1 MNNYLRGKDHD
12 MAKETNPFIVT
23 GKIEPAYFCD
33 RVQESARLIK
43 SVTNGNNVVII
54 SPRRMGKTGLIRFC
68 YEKPEIRDHYY
79 TFFIDIL
86 HTSSLREFTYLL
98 GREIYETLLPRSRKM
113 SDLFIQTLKSLSGK
127 FGFDPVS
134 GLPTFNIELGDIE
147 RPEYTLDEIFHYL
160 AAADKP
166 CVVAIDEFQQVAKY
180 PEKNIEALL
189 RTHIQKI
196 SNSNFIFAGSERHMM
211 QEMFLSASRPFY
223 HSADMLELKA
233 IVPEIYIPFV
243 SGHFEQRDRRIGTE
257 DIAKVYRLFKGHTF
271 YIQKTFNEAFADT
284 QPGETCTLSTLQ
296 TAIDVM
302 IAANDTIF
310 REILSNVPEKQKEL
324 LYAIAK
330 DGEAERITSAEFI
343 KRHSLTSASSVQSA
357 VKKLLDKDIITE
369 IGKVFSVTDKL
380 FAMWINGIYGN
391 KVYLERYTDVQ

>member
-1 MNNYLRGKDHD
+1 
-12 MAKETNPFIVT
+12 MAKEVNPFIVT
-23 GKIEPAYFCD
+23 GRIEPEYFCD
-33 RVQESARLIK
+33 RVEESARLVR
-43 SVTNGNNVVII
+43 SLTNGNNMVVI

-68 YEKPEIRDHYY
+68 YDKPEIRDEYY

-113 SDLFIQTLKSLSGK
+113 AGLFLRTIKSISGK
-127 FGFDPVS
+127 FGFDPLT
-134 GLPTFNIELGDIE
+134 GLPAFNVELGDIE
-147 RPEYTLDEIFHYL
+147 RPEYTLEEIFSYL
-160 AAADKP
+160 ASADKP
-166 CVVAIDEFQQVAKY
+166 CIVAIDEFQQVAKY

-196 SNSNFIFAGSERHMM
+196 RNSNFIFAGSERHMM

-223 HSADMLELKA
+223 HSADMLELRA
-233 IVPEIYIPFV
+233 IAREIYVPFIV
-243 SGHFEQRDRRIGTE
+243 GHFENRNRRIAAADVE
-257 DIAKVYRLFKGHTF
+257 KVYDLFKGHTF

-284 QPGETCTLSTLQ
+284 PSGGECTIGTIR
-296 TAIDVM
+296 TAIEGM
-302 IAANDTIF
+302 IVANDTIY
-310 REILSNVPEKQKEL
+310 REILSNIPEKQKEL

-343 KRHSLTSASSVQSA
+343 KRHHLFSASSVQSA
-357 VKKLLDKDIITE
+357 TKKLLEKDIITE

-380 FAMWINGIYGN
+380 FAMWINSIYGD
-391 KVYLERYTDVQ
+391 KSII